1 MVDLTLDRL
10 LRPALEDFRPNFG
23 TVIEVTAENKGGL
36 STAQVDANIAL
47 MYELQREVAVSTSDE
62 TSIVEYDAKVAI
74 TGDEAVTLRIRNAS
88 YTGCRLT
95 LRNRGTQPARIEYN
109 DTDALT
115 LGATQS
121 QTIEWTGGNWWLG
134 KEDADILKVTFTANG
149 DFTNQNIP
157 CSVDVPLETLSEYA
171 RSGLPINAIVK
182 VQQEG
187 VVVTYTAN
195 SIASSTQNTES
206 GEITQV
212 MLAGWFYSGDRQILI
227 SISISSSGDA
237 FLQSREV
244 QDTAIDNTC
253 KYTFVIDSDDAVYQW
268 AHNIKDD
275 GQDYTS
281 VLVKKGLWSSHFEYL
296 DTIGTKV
303 IVGEPGAQLD
313 NGQIPIGYSQLPD
326 SSEYYIQGIKS
337 LSGLHNCTNLTNCTA
352 TTFVGCSNLINCSSP
367 ADMNV
372 NPDFL
377 YKFYK
382 CSNLLNCMG
391 ENIRPYSS
399 LGIAVTSIAFKECN
413 GLVACR
419 GRGIGATTIQSGQ
432 VTPVQQQ
439 GYAFDDC
446 TGVFHCSASGN
457 STTKVFSV
465 CYASNSKTSTYA
477 CADGANGGFNNTTN
491 PSAQ

>member
-1 MVDLTLDRL
+1 MIDLTLDRL
-10 LRPALEDFRPNFG
+10 KRPAITGLVPNFG
-23 TVIEVTAENKGGL
+23 TTVEVTEKNKGGL
-36 STAQVDANIAL
+36 STTEVDANMAL
-47 MYELQREVAVSTSDE
+47 PYELMREVNISTSDE
-62 TSIVEYDAKVAI
+62 TSIVEYDAKLAFVGDKAI
-74 TGDEAVTLRIRNAS
+74 TLRIQNGS
-88 YTGCRLT
+88 YIGCT
-95 LRNRGTQPARIEYN
+95 IKITNRGTQTSRIEFN
-109 DTDALT
+109 DTDALSV
-115 LGATQS
+115 GPTQS
-121 QTIEWTGGNWWLG
+121 YILEWTGGNWWLG
-134 KEDADILKVTFTANG
+134 KEDADILKVTFTVNG
-149 DFTNQNIP
+149 DLTNQNTP
-157 CSVDVPLETLSEYA
+157 CLVDVPLETLREYA

-187 VVVTYTAN
+187 VVVTYTSN
-195 SIASSTQNTES
+195 SIASSTES
-206 GEITQV
+206 TPLGEITQV
-212 MLAGWFYSGDRQILI
+212 MMSGWFYNGDKQIFLNI
-227 SISISSSGDA
+227 STSSSGDI
-237 FLQSREV
+237 FLQHREV
-244 QDTAIDNTC
+244 LDTAIDNTC
-253 KYTFVIDSDDAVYQW
+253 KYTFVVDSVDAVFQW

-281 VLVKKGLWSSHFEYL
+281 VLVKKGLWSTNFEYL

-337 LSGLHNCTNLTNCTA
+337 LSGFKNCTNLTNCTA
-352 TTFVGCSNLINCSSP
+352 TTFVDCSNLINCSSP
-367 ADMNV
+367 ANMQV

-391 ENIRPYSS
+391 ENIRPYSNFNT
-399 LGIAVTSIAFKECN
+399 AVTSIVFKECN

-419 GRGIGATTIQSGQ
+419 GRGIGASIVQSGQ
-432 VTPVQQQ
+432 LNPTQYS

-457 STTKVFSV
+457 STTKVFNA

-477 CADGANGGFNNTTN
+477 CADTANGGFNNTTN
-491 PSAQ
+491 PSA

>member
-1 MVDLTLDRL
+1 MIDLTLDRL
-10 LRPALEDFRPNFG
+10 KRPVITGLAPNFG
-23 TVIEVTAENKGGL
+23 TTVEVTEKNKGGL
-36 STAQVDANIAL
+36 STTEVDANMAL
-47 MYELQREVAVSTSDE
+47 PYELMREVNISASDE
-62 TSIVEYDAKVAI
+62 TSIVEYDAKLAFV
-74 TGDEAVTLRIRNAS
+74 GDEVITLKLLNGS
-88 YTGCRLT
+88 FTGCT
-95 LRNRGTQPARIEYN
+95 VKITNRGSQTNRIEFN

-115 LGATQS
+115 VGPTQS
-121 QTIEWTGGNWWLG
+121 YTLEWTGGNWWLG

-157 CSVDVPLETLSEYA
+157 CSVDVPPETLSEYA

-182 VQQEG
+182 VQRED
-187 VVVTYTAN
+187 VVITYTSN
-195 SIASSTQNTES
+195 SVASRTQITAS
-206 GEITQV
+206 GETTQV
-212 MLAGWFYSGDRQILI
+212 MLSGWFYSGGKQIFLNI
-227 SISISSSGDA
+227 SASSSGDA
-237 FLQSREV
+237 FLQHREV
-244 QDTAIDNTC
+244 EDNAIDNTH
-253 KYTFVIDSDDAVYQW
+253 KYTFVVDSDDAVFQW

-281 VLVKKGLWSSHFEYL
+281 VLVKKGTWGSNFEYL

-337 LSGLHNCTNLTNCTA
+337 LSGFKNCTNLTNCTA

-367 ADMNV
+367 ANMQV

-391 ENIRPYSS
+391 ENIRPYSA
-399 LGIAVTSIAFKECN
+399 LNIAVTSIVFKECN

-419 GRGIGATTIQSGQ
+419 GRGIGASVVQSGQ
-432 VTPVQQQ
+432 LNPTQYS

-457 STTKVFSV
+457 STTKVFNA

-477 CADGANGGFNNTTN
+477 CADTASGGFNNTTN
-491 PSAQ
+491 PSA

>member
-1 MVDLTLDRL
+1 MIDLTLDRL
-10 LRPALEDFRPNFG
+10 KRPAIKGAIYNFG
-23 TVIEVTAENKGGL
+23 TTVDVTNKNKGGL
-36 STAQVDANIAL
+36 STTEVDANMAL
-47 MYELQREVAVSTSDE
+47 QYELMREVNVSASDE
-62 TSIVEYDAKVAI
+62 TSI
-74 TGDEAVTLRIRNAS
+74 
-88 YTGCRLT
+88 
-95 LRNRGTQPARIEYN
+95 IEYN
-109 DTDALT
+109 AKLAFVGDEVITLKMLNGSFTGCTVKITNRGSQTNRIEFNDNDALSV
-115 LGATQS
+115 GPTQS
-121 QTIEWTGGNWWLG
+121 YTLEWTGGNWWLG

-149 DFTNQNIP
+149 DFTSQDIP
-157 CSVDVPLETLSEYA
+157 CSADIPLETLSEYA

-182 VQQEG
+182 TQQEG

-195 SIASSTQNTES
+195 SVASATQSTES

-212 MLAGWFYSGDRQILI
+212 KLAGWFYSGDKQILI

-237 FLQSREV
+237 FLQHREI

-253 KYTFVIDSDDAVYQW
+253 KYTFVVDSDDAVYQW
-268 AHNIKDD
+268 AHNIKND

-281 VLVKKGLWSSHFEYL
+281 VLVKKGLWSSNFEYL

-337 LSGLHNCTNLTNCTA
+337 LSGLSNCTNLTNCTA

-391 ENIRPYSS
+391 ENISPYSS

-432 VTPVQQQ
+432 VTPVQQK

-457 STTKVFSV
+457 STTKVFNA

-477 CADGANGGFNNTTN
+477 CADTANGGFNNTTN
-491 PSAQ
+491 PSA